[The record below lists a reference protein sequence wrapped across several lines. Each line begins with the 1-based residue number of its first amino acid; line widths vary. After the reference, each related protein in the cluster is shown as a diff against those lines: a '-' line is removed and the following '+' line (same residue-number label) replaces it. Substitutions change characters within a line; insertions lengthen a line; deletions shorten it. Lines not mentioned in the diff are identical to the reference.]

1 MLGLADY
8 NDVARTRDNGMQLNQ
23 IIDWLQGPR
32 AELAARLT
40 AWILAVWV
48 LYRIATLIWA
58 VMPAPELPP
67 APAPAPA
74 PGAAATAAGKPRLD
88 IDQVVGWHLFGAAAQ
103 TTTATGPAPIDAPET
118 RLNLLLRGVLSS
130 DDPEQ
135 ARAII
140 AEPNGTENYF
150 HVGSALPGG
159 AELKEIH
166 ADRIILLR
174 AGRHETLRLPR
185 EAMEDTVNAP
195 APISTPGANS
205 EAGAVLS
212 GYRDKA
218 VENPQALLDLARAVP
233 TQLPGGG
240 FAGFRLFPG
249 SKPALFAQLGLQ
261 PGDLVKE
268 VNGLVLDNPMRGAE
282 AMQQL
287 RESKQLSMR
296 IERGGQEISL
306 AVDIP

>member
-1 MLGLADY
+1 
-8 NDVARTRDNGMQLNQ
+8 MQLNQ
-23 IIDWLQGPR
+23 IIDGLQGPR

-40 AWILAVWV
+40 ALALAVWV
-48 LYRIATLIWA
+48 LYRIATLVWA
-58 VMPAPELPP
+58 VIPAPEL
-67 APAPAPA
+67 APAPA
-74 PGAAATAAGKPRLD
+74 PGGAATAPAGKPRLD
-88 IDQVVGWHLFGAAAQ
+88 IAQVVGWHLFGAATQ
-103 TTTATGPAPIDAPET
+103 TETGAGGPVPIDAPET

-130 DDPEQ
+130 DDPKE

-185 EAMEDTVNAP
+185 ETMEGAVNAP
-195 APISTPGANS
+195 AASPAPGAGS
-205 EAGAVLS
+205 DAGAVL
-212 GYRDKA
+212 GDYREQA
-218 VENPQALLDLARAVP
+218 AENPQVLLDLARAVP
-233 TQLPGGG
+233 TPLPGGG

-249 SKPALFAQLGLQ
+249 NKPALFAQLGLQ

-287 RESKQLSMR
+287 RESRQLSMR
-296 IERGGQEISL
+296 IERGGQEINL